1 MFDVLL
7 RITEGRIRR
16 PREVDRS
23 INGELEALLLTAL
36 AQNPDDTTAKEV
48 EILDTALEWQC
59 FRCQVLGVARRYKQN
74 RRAV

>member
-36 AQNPDDTTAKEV
+36 AQNPDGHYRKRGGDS
-48 EILDTALEWQC
+48 
-59 FRCQVLGVARRYKQN
+59 
-74 RRAV
+74 